1 MPTTCRPTSPQE
13 RLIPDVVGYI
23 CVGETAER
31 DRATVTNLREN
42 GLPQLESAGWRVC
55 SAIDRMRG
63 GERRLETLLE
73 TTTDDNSRAM
83 IEYLWASVT
92 GSEAAGRHYPPQPR
106 LEAKLAVSQTQLE
119 QLIQLLLAGAD
130 APGWTAMEEGWIR
143 SLWEGNWRIAPAVAA
158 MRQGERRPEKL
169 FLNEDPRSDG
179 FTDVL
184 LREVKRREAE
194 GAPAAAA
201 PSEGNLQGSLV
212 PPPVAVAQPRPPPAQ
227 EDEEAALGQEA
238 LDMTSPLDPEEEMMQ
253 VRSLHRHVVTSLR
266 RHRGRDEMT
275 RRYHRG
281 EA

>member
-1 MPTTCRPTSPQE
+1 MPAPPVTYRY
-13 RLIPDVVGYI
+13 IPLH
-23 CVGETAER
+23 
-31 DRATVTNLREN
+31 TVA
-42 GLPQLESAGWRVC
+42 Q
-55 SAIDRMRG
+55 
-63 GERRLETLLE
+63 
-73 TTTDDNSRAM
+73 
-83 IEYLWASVT
+83 
-92 GSEAAGRHYPPQPR
+92 
-106 LEAKLAVSQTQLE
+106 VSQTQLE